1 MNSDAQKIQSL
12 DHDTL
17 IRVET
22 KMDGIVSDI
31 KEMKDGTS
39 KTLADH
45 ELRIQSI
52 EDIVQITSPL
62 ETVKDFRKLQLEV
75 RDFKTT
81 ANAFRLIAGL
91 VGGAIMYLLTQVP
104 NLLKTWGLKI

>member
-1 MNSDAQKIQSL
+1 MNPDKTISS

-22 KMDGIVSDI
+22 KMDGLVTDI
-31 KEMKDGTS
+31 KEMKDGVQ

-45 ELRIQSI
+45 ELRIKKV
-52 EDIVQITSPL
+52 EDIVQVTTPI
-62 ETVKDFRKLQLEV
+62 ETLGEFRKLQLEV

-81 ANAFRLIAGL
+81 ANAFRVIAGL
-91 VGGAIMYLLTQVP
+91 VGGGIMYLLTQIP
-104 NLLKTWGLKI
+104 NVLRGWGLLK